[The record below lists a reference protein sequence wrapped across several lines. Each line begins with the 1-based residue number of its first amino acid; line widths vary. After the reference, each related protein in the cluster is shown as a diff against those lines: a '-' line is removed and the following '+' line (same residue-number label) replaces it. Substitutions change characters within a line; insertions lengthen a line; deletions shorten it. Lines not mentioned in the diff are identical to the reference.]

1 MEEDEQLKKFK
12 KLPFLLA
19 IILLLSMTLSPF
31 VSADEPKKLNVVS
44 LGDSITYGYGLS
56 DLNKAYPHLI
66 GNRLNNVTNIS
77 HPGWTSTDLLT
88 ALKTGQATAKL
99 QEADVITLNIGAND
113 LMQAIGLGEIITSQ
127 QPFVPTEEHL
137 NKISLAS
144 NQLAVNLQELIAII
158 RANSAAPI
166 LLYSIYNPFGQS
178 QDPFAASL
186 HMLGEQVTTN
196 VNTLVLGPLSSV
208 TGAIYLDTNSTF
220 NGNQSTYIIPG
231 DIHPTLAG
239 HEALAKLATNALI
252 AIQPPKE
259 EITIEEPVLSTIEE
273 TSDPVV
279 VTLTENKD
287 ITEFKWL
294 PGEKAIADFANAGTV
309 VNGNTFKITEN
320 GSYTIYAKSTS
331 GSEAVRVF
339 TISNIVPKVIEEP
352 IKEEP
357 VEVDPEEVEPPAENQ
372 PPTPP
377 VEKPVDTKPNENE
390 NKQPE
395 KSPAK
400 SVETP
405 KKEETPKIEV
415 SKTPTV
421 KTGHTLPNTA
431 TSMFNLLTVGF
442 CLIIVGAGVFMI
454 QRTRRLKSEKTHF

>member
-1 MEEDEQLKKFK
+1 MKKFK

-19 IILLLSMTLSPF
+19 IILFLSITLSPF
-31 VSADEPKKLNVVS
+31 VSADKPEKLNVVS

-66 GNRLNNVTNIS
+66 GNGPNNVTNIS
-77 HPGWTSTDLLT
+77 HSGWTSTDLLT

-113 LMQAIGLGEIITSQ
+113 LMQAIELGKIIASQ

-137 NKISLAS
+137 NKINLAS
-144 NQLAVNLQELIAII
+144 NQLAANLQEMIAII

-186 HMLGEQVTTN
+186 HMLGEQVTIN
-196 VNTLVLGPLSSV
+196 VNTLVLGPLSSA

-239 HEALAKLATNALI
+239 HKALAKLATDALI

-259 EITIEEPVLSTIEE
+259 EITIDEPILSIIDE
-273 TSDPVV
+273 TSESIV
-279 VTLTENKD
+279 VTLTENED

-309 VNGNTFKITEN
+309 VNGNTFEITEN
-320 GSYTIYAKSTS
+320 GSYTIYAKSTL

-339 TISNIVPKVIEEP
+339 AISNIVPRIIEDPVED
-352 IKEEP
+352 EP
-357 VEVDPEEVEPPAENQ
+357 VKEDPEEVKPPAANK

-377 VEKPVDTKPNENE
+377 VEKPVDTKPNEN
-390 NKQPE
+390 KQPE
-395 KSPAK
+395 KSPSK
-400 SVETP
+400 NVEAP
-405 KKEETPKIEV
+405 KVEV

-421 KTGHTLPNTA
+421 KAGHTLPNTA

-442 CLIIVGAGVFMI
+442 CLIVIGAGVFII
-454 QRTRRLKSEKTHF
+454 QRTRRLKNEKTHF